1 MSSFTDAI
9 RGKVISGNNKYTNPQ
24 EKVATVIEANKDDNR
39 CIIST
44 INRDGIVQ
52 VYYNIPVLYTTSDKT
67 SVSWYPVPGEQ
78 VFVTEKNKGYTITG
92 PYVDRP
98 NITTTYDFYS
108 SGTDDAGGNIQ

>member
-52 VYYNIPVLYTTSDKT
+52 VY
-67 SVSWYPVPGEQ
+67 
-78 VFVTEKNKGYTITG
+78 
-92 PYVDRP
+92 
-98 NITTTYDFYS
+98 
-108 SGTDDAGGNIQ
+108 

>member
-9 RGKVISGNNKYTNPQ
+9 RGKVVSGNNKYINPQ

-98 NITTTYDFYS
+98 NIATTYDFYS